1 MLRRVEGQLL
11 SRNVEKDDHNVVV
24 VGGDNEDDDRA
35 PQFVESCDPGLEN
48 MDQNKR
54 IWTYEI

>member
-24 VGGDNEDDDRA
+24 VGGDTEDDDRA

-54 IWTYEI
+54 TWIYEI